1 MPDSM
6 RNHKEQRARSR
17 RWRGGGSSRG
27 HLVAIPTMPG
37 AAGGSFARN
46 ARIDLSQRAVGAK
59 SVEPNF
65 DPMEDKQCSRN
76 HNSSDG
82 DCY

>member
-1 MPDSM
+1 
-6 RNHKEQRARSR
+6 
-17 RWRGGGSSRG
+17 
-27 HLVAIPTMPG
+27 MPG

-46 ARIDLSQRAVGAK
+46 ARIDLSQRTVGAK

-65 DPMEDKQCSRN
+65 DPMEDKQCSGN